1 MRSLL
6 LWARLRHNRKHV
18 VSKLKA
24 KRGIYVGNKD
34 AVGNNIAGTRISM
47 KITTE
52 KEVEMQSLLKK
63 FDEMHQEDA
72 RLRKKMF
79 DENKKLH
86 KMLTILHKRQK
97 AAKKAAE
104 ESRLRGCL
112 LYTSDAADE

>member
-1 MRSLL
+1 M
-6 LWARLRHNRKHV
+6 
-18 VSKLKA
+18 
-24 KRGIYVGNKD
+24 GNQ
-34 AVGNNIAGTRISM
+34 NIDE
-47 KITTE
+47 ITTE

-104 ESRLRGCL
+104 ESRLRGE
-112 LYTSDAADE
+112 TVVAGIDGVASVQRRKQITWAVMTKFVKE